1 MSVHSA
7 PVRARVS
14 TTFLLMAQ
22 FDGRAFIPLEDLCG
36 EYFPHLSPE
45 KLWRKRHEIALPIV
59 AIEDSQK
66 AMKGVHIQDLADY
79 LDARAAEARED
90 CRKLHGRIGA

>member
-14 TTFLLMAQ
+14 TIFLLMAQ
-22 FDGRAFIPLEDLCG
+22 FNGKAFIPLEDLCR
-36 EYFPHLSPE
+36 EYFPHLSAE
-45 KLWRKRHEIALPIV
+45 KLWRKRHEIPLPIV
-59 AIEDSQK
+59 AIEESQK

-79 LDARAAEARED
+79 LDAQAAKARED
-90 CRKLHGRIGA
+90 CMKLHGRIG